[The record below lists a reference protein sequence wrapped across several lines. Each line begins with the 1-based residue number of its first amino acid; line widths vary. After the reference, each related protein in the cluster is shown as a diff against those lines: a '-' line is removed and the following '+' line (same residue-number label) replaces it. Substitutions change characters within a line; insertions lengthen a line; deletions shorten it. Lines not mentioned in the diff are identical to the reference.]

1 MARCQAPPQ
10 GLSHPIHLQAYPLR
24 SKHPRAA
31 TPAIRFCHDDSSEN
45 DKQANS
51 CMMAHLA
58 SSSHT
63 ISYLLWLKMLKYAC
77 TESRT
82 PAHTARLTGTV
93 IIIGEGWQTG
103 PSPRRVHSGI
113 LPGMLLPVARCHG
126 RILPQSHYNTHTH
139 TMIKPNAMRLHLKSA
154 SIFPF
159 HLDIFFHLVFTS
171 LSPKQYKQGT
181 AL

>member
-1 MARCQAPPQ
+1 MSIWNFRHWCLESMARCQAPPQ

-139 TMIKPNAMRLHLKSA
+139 TPW
-154 SIFPF
+154 
-159 HLDIFFHLVFTS
+159 
-171 LSPKQYKQGT
+171 
-181 AL
+181 